1 MNKRSE
7 SLKAMTQLA
16 NRLGMIIVDM
26 QVRKA
31 QMLARGDTSPKNE
44 PKK

>member
-1 MNKRSE
+1 MATNRE
-7 SLKAMTQLA
+7 SLSRMLVLA
-16 NRLGMIIVDM
+16 RRLSMIVVDM

-31 QMLARGDTSPKNE
+31 QLLARGDTSPKPE